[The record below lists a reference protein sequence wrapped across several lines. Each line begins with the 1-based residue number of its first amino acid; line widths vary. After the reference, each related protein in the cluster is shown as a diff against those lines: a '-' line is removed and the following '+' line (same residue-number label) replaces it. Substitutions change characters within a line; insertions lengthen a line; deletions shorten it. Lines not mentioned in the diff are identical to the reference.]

1 MMNQSA
7 VGFRGGLNKNG
18 ILRRRHSCVLLA
30 DFRFT
35 RGAQIAVTQ
44 SLNRTSVLPFDG
56 TEVIV
61 SN

>member
-7 VGFRGGLNKNG
+7 VGFRGGSNKNG

-30 DFRFT
+30 DFRLAC
-35 RGAQIAVTQ
+35 GVQIAVTQ
-44 SLNRTSVLPFDG
+44 LLNITSVLSKDS

>member
-7 VGFRGGLNKNG
+7 VGFPSGSNKNG
-18 ILRRRHSCVLLA
+18 ILRRCHSCVLLA

-35 RGAQIAVTQ
+35 CGAQIAVTQ
-44 SLNRTSVLPFDG
+44 PLNGTSVLSFDG